1 MGTTNSRDDPRT
13 VAELVRA
20 ALQSADEDEAW
31 RAVRALHWRG
41 SREVLEAAL
50 ALCLSASPR
59 ERAWGA
65 DILGQI
71 GVEERAFPEEC
82 FRAVDRLLREDAA
95 PEVLAAAAHAMGYL
109 GDARGVPAL
118 ARLAGHPRE
127 DVRLGVA
134 RALGG
139 RDEPEA
145 VATLLGLTGDAD
157 GDVRDWATFGLGSLG
172 SLGEA
177 DGAAVREAL
186 LRRLGDPHGDTHFE
200 AVCGLARRRDERA
213 VPPLVELLR
222 SDPDNLCLREAAHGL
237 LGGGRDGWPTGELLE
252 RLERPSGTTA
262 GRT

>member
-13 VAELVRA
+13 VTELVRA
-20 ALQSADEDEAW
+20 ALESADEDEAW

-172 SLGEA
+172 EA